1 MKWDWMLGLLC
12 MLRDKILVGEANH
25 PDNEA
30 RGKLL
35 STFVDTSFKM
45 HGN

>member
-12 MLRDKILVGEANH
+12 MYEDKILVGEANH

-30 RGKLL
+30 WGKILNVL
-35 STFVDTSFKM
+35 
-45 HGN
+45 